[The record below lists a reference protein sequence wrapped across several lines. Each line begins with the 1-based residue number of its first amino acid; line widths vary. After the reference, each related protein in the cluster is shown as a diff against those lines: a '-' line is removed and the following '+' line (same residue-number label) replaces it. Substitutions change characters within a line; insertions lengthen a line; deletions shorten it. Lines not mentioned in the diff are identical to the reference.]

1 MPKHPENVQSKIL
14 STRFNLGAF
23 VVYAYI
29 GSENDLAGCKMQN
42 KRFFFCLLASG
53 PIGLYFATSKFIPN
67 NFPYDC
73 VGIENDIVG

>member
-14 STRFNLGAF
+14 STRFDLGAF

-53 PIGLYFATSKFIPN
+53 PIGLYFATSKFASN
-67 NFPYDC
+67 NFLCDC